1 MLRDENEKINPIKKS
16 IRKKQITIKIT
27 RNKFDIKIKH
37 QGMKLKKIKFDTV
50 KRMGMKK
57 N

>member
-37 QGMKLKKIKFDTV
+37 QGMKLKKNQI
-50 KRMGMKK
+50 
-57 N
+57 